1 MIHLLGKQVDAAI
14 AAFLQL
20 IHQAVCDPVNAP
32 LGDKQFTHG
41 NETNGFHFAKVF
53 SMICLVADIFASSIS
68 STFSYTT
75 SVSDIE
81 WRNVEESNI
90 LSAKPRPPVRFSI
103 RELNPKL
110 FREQKTICGKEW
122 KNCCVERIGHHHF
135 GILYQT

>member
-1 MIHLLGKQVDAAI
+1 
-14 AAFLQL
+14 
-20 IHQAVCDPVNAP
+20 
-32 LGDKQFTHG
+32 
-41 NETNGFHFAKVF
+41 
-53 SMICLVADIFASSIS
+53 MICLVADIFASSIS

-110 FREQKTICGKEW
+110 FREQKNDLWKRMEKTVAWKELVTTISAFFIKPKNSFGQLWHKWATSMACSGTNLSVLSPHIPACGASNQAW
-122 KNCCVERIGHHHF
+122 HRSER
-135 GILYQT
+135 LYL

>member
-1 MIHLLGKQVDAAI
+1 MIHLLGKTVDAAI

-41 NETNGFHFAKVF
+41 NEQMVSFCKSL

-110 FREQKTICGKEW
+110 FREQKNDLWKRMEKTVAWKELVTTISAFFIK
-122 KNCCVERIGHHHF
+122 
-135 GILYQT
+135 T